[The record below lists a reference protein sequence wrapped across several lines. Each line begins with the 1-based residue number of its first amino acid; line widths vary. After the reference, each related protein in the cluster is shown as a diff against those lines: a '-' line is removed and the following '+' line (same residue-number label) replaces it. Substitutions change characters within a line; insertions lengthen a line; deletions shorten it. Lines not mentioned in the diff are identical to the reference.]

1 MLLSLRESCQAMW
14 NTAVM
19 YAGRQP
25 WSLLLSV
32 AALLYLLIASPDFR
46 KKLLLPVV
54 ILLLLVFNP
63 VLYSL
68 VYGNNNL
75 PFVTRY
81 GLRYWR
87 FFWML
92 PQSILIGLAA
102 MDILRRLPSAP
113 LRCAALAVAAGI
125 ILLTGP
131 SMYQDTRQFKPAGTP
146 YKLGVGV
153 PEACEA
159 ILQDD
164 PHPLCMFDDYYC
176 AQVREY
182 SGDIRQMWGR
192 DGVWNLIPDAE
203 ALEMF
208 NALQQKQRDWDR
220 IFTYAREHG
229 VTHISFRILKAY
241 RKEMLEAAKAYGYG
255 VLQRRG
261 GRYVLHRVET

>member
-14 NTAVM
+14 NAAVT
-19 YAGRQP
+19 YAGKHP
-25 WSLLLSV
+25 WSLLLSL

-75 PFVTRY
+75 PFVTNY

-87 FFWML
+87 FFWLL

-102 MDILRRLPSAP
+102 MDILRRLPSAT

-131 SMYQDTRQFKPAGTP
+131 SMYGDPNYFKPAESA
-146 YKLGVGV
+146 YKLSAGVQ
-153 PEACEA
+153 EACEA
-159 ILQDD
+159 ILQEN
-164 PHPLCMFDDYYC
+164 PHPLCMFDGRYS
-176 AQVREY
+176 AQAREY
-182 SGDIRQMWGR
+182 SGDIRQVWGR
-192 DGVWNLIPDAE
+192 NGVWNLVPDPE
-203 ALEMF
+203 ALEVYR
-208 NALQQKQRDWDR
+208 ALQQKQRDWDR
-220 IFTYAREHG
+220 ILTFARERG
-229 VTHISFRILKAY
+229 VTHICFSIRKAY
-241 RKEMLEAAKAYGYG
+241 RKEMLEAAETYGYG
-255 VLQRRG
+255 VLLRRG
-261 GRYVLHRVET
+261 RRYVLHRIDQ